1 MIYSEGLSGYKEE
14 KILIQL
20 DTEPQLFSFIP
31 EKVILNK
38 FDVFTQINIT
48 PLDLLLAQKFY
59 TIINRKRNKGRDFFD
74 VVFLLSLIKSPDYNY
89 LWQKIKVNNAK
100 KLKELVLKKCASID
114 MQQMA
119 DDVAPFLFD
128 TSDLNKVKL
137 FTEYLK
143 QEKL

>member
-1 MIYSEGLSGYKEE
+1 M
-14 KILIQL
+14 IQL
-20 DTEPQLFSFIP
+20 DTEPQHFSFIP

-38 FDVFTQINIT
+38 FDVFTQINTT

-74 VVFLLSLIKSPDYNY
+74 VVLLLSLIKSPDYNY

-114 MQQMA
+114 MQKMA